1 MSGQNLIT
9 AYDERQR
16 CCVLD
21 DQGRRCPQR
30 SRFWV
35 GSNGVDD
42 YTHVCGDH
50 VLDVKQEGDAVFPLD
65 ANGEPPR

>member
-1 MSGQNLIT
+1 MTVPNLIT
-9 AYDERQR
+9 VPDERQR

-21 DQGRRCPQR
+21 DDGNRCPQK

-35 GSNGVDD
+35 GANGVDD

-50 VLDVKQEGDAVFPLD
+50 VDAVKRDGDAVHRLEV
-65 ANGEPPR
+65 AHI

>member
-1 MSGQNLIT
+1 VIAYAPIPPNLVT
-9 AYDERQR
+9 APDERNR

-21 DQGRRCPQR
+21 DDGNRCPQR

-35 GSNGVDD
+35 GGQVWDD

-50 VLDVKQEGDAVFPLD
+50 VEAVKRPGDSVVRL
-65 ANGEPPR
+65 

>member
-1 MSGQNLIT
+1 MKYNHLV
-9 AYDERQR
+9 AAPDERQR

-21 DQGRRCPQR
+21 DAGNRCPQH

-35 GSNGVDD
+35 GANGLDD

-50 VLDVKQEGDAVFPLD
+50 VEDVKRDGDSVVELK
-65 ANGEPPR
+65 

>member
-1 MSGQNLIT
+1 MTPNLVT
-9 AYDERQR
+9 AHDEGER

-21 DQGRRCPQR
+21 EAGSRCPQP

-35 GSNGVDD
+35 GANGVDD

-50 VLDVKQEGDAVFPLD
+50 VADVVRPGDAIHKL
-65 ANGEPPR
+65 